1 MAAVVAYSCSGYASE
16 EKAVELETF
25 FKSNHLE
32 SITRKVDQI
41 IENTR
46 ANAKFLSNLRN
57 SKEFLAFMQKHK

>member
-25 FKSNHLE
+25 FKVNQIE
-32 SITRKVDQI
+32 SITRKVDQT

-46 ANAKFLSNLRN
+46 ANAKFLGHLRN
-57 SKEFLAFMQKHK
+57 SKEFLEFMAQQN